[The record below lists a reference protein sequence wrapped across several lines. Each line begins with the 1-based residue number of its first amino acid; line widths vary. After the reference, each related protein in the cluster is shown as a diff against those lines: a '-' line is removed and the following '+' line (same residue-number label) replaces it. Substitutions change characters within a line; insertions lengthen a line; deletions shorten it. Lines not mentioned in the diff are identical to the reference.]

1 MRKIK
6 VVVFNPQTP
15 RLDIVTIENKL
26 QNYYD
31 IIGCDF
37 IDITRV
43 RDINIICD
51 DEGLLLPKKLSYV
64 EQTTK
69 RVLVGTLIFT
79 GVTDEDG
86 NFTDISE
93 EQIHYLNTFYLI
105 QDLTSNNYFLYNG
118 DNKLR

>member
-1 MRKIK
+1 MKKIK
-6 VVVFNPQTP
+6 VMVFNPQTP